1 MAKRTVYDFLKR
13 KYPKHL
19 VLFAK
24 NNKIYK
30 YQYDYYL
37 YQKYKF
43 ISYIIVNNNTLI
55 KRSYKEN
62 CYDEAIVKYKLGNIL
77 KKVGRL

>member
-1 MAKRTVYDFLKR
+1 MAKRTVYEFVKK

-24 NNKIYK
+24 NNKIYQ

-37 YQKYKF
+37 YQKYKN
-43 ISYIIVNNNTLI
+43 ISYIIVNNKELI
-55 KRSYKEN
+55 KHSYKVN
-62 CYDEAIVKYKLGNIL
+62 CYDEAIVKY
-77 KKVGRL
+77 RLCHVLREAFIK

>member
-37 YQKYKF
+37 YQKYKS

>member
-1 MAKRTVYDFLKR
+1 MAKSTVYNFLKR

-19 VLFAK
+19 ILFAK

-37 YQKYKF
+37 YLKYKH
-43 ISYIIVNNNTLI
+43 ISYIIVNNNYLI
-55 KRSYKEN
+55 KRSYKDN
-62 CYDEAIVKYKLGNIL
+62 CYDEAIVKYKLSQVL
-77 KKVGRL
+77 RKVGRI

>member
-1 MAKRTVYDFLKR
+1 MKKTVYEFLKK

-30 YQYDYYL
+30 YNYDYYL
-37 YQKYKF
+37 YQKNNH
-43 ISYIIVNNNTLI
+43 ISYIIVNNNELI
-55 KRSYKEN
+55 KRDYIDN
-62 CYDEAIVKYKLGNIL
+62 CYDREVVKYKLINVL
-77 KKVGRL
+77 KKVGKL